1 MVARRSRTLGGKD
14 EYTPARGIFASKC
27 GINTCGVDNRPR
39 MVRTPVLARRKRGP
53 CSRVAKEAIH
63 QEVTTY
69 CLGAISKE
77 GYIWAELPPRPNMVV
92 LRGPGRIMVHKES
105 IFPDKLDGIGYDTK
119 RVELIET
126 LDQAKERL
134 NPQANPDDISV
145 ILQVQE
151 GGGCETVWAYDD
163 SIENVIG
170 RLKRWRGCYGGFKL
184 RKLTRKDKGGSQPVS
199 LGR

>member
-14 EYTPARGIFASKC
+14 EDTPARGIFAPKC

-105 IFPDKLDGIGYDTK
+105 IFPDKLGGTE